1 MNATRL
7 LVNTIILFLATA
19 CVTHLAY
26 DDIGR
31 RSDLA
36 RHQRIHTNER

>member
-26 DDIGR
+26 DIGR